1 MLTAT
6 NRRKK
11 ENVKTFYSRPCYNEE
26 EVLPISSKVLLDFL
40 KRMIAKNKVST
51 ESSILFVDDG
61 SKDKTWAIIK
71 RLSEQEE
78 HFKGLKF
85 SRNFG
90 HQNALLAG
98 MTTAVQ
104 FADMIVTIDAD
115 LQDDVE
121 AIEGMIDAYHDGND
135 VVYGVRSNRDTD
147 TAFKRKTAEMFYSF
161 MNKLGVNTV
170 PNHADFRLMSNRA
183 TKVLLTFKE
192 ENLFLRGMVPLVGF
206 PSTKVYYSRNI
217 RVAGESK
224 YPLKKML
231 NFAMEGITSFSI
243 VPIKMVRN
251 IGFITLLIGIFY
263 MIYSLIQ
270 HFTGNV
276 EAGWSSLI
284 ISIWFLGGIQLIS
297 LSIVGEYIGKI
308 YSEVKGRPRFI
319 IEEEV

>member
-1 MLTAT
+1 MSKLFI
-6 NRRKK
+6 
-11 ENVKTFYSRPCYNEE
+11 VVPCYNEE

-319 IEEEV
+319 IEEV

>member
-1 MLTAT
+1 MSKLFI
-6 NRRKK
+6 
-11 ENVKTFYSRPCYNEE
+11 VVPCYNEE

-104 FADMIVTIDAD
+104 FADMIVT
-115 LQDDVE
+115 
-121 AIEGMIDAYHDGND
+121 IEGMIDAYHDGND

>member
-1 MLTAT
+1 MSKLFI
-6 NRRKK
+6 
-11 ENVKTFYSRPCYNEE
+11 VVPCYNEE

-270 HFTGNV
+270 H
-276 EAGWSSLI
+276 SLI